1 MAVGAGTTCYD
12 AAMLLLRRPGM
23 ALGAAALLAALAAC
37 GDDTT
42 LPQAP
47 STGPFTTTP
56 VSITQQGNAA
66 ATVDTSTITFKL
78 DDSRSLVVHLTIRS
92 TAAST
97 IAVSI
102 RGSLYD
108 PKHAL
113 IDDVTGGQINV
124 EPGSSADVQLNGPTP
139 LGTIASATFE
149 LTAKP
154 TPT

>member
-1 MAVGAGTTCYD
+1 MR
-12 AAMLLLRRPGM
+12 LLRRLAP
-23 ALGAAALLAALAAC
+23 ACAAAVLITTLAAC
-37 GDDTT
+37 GDDTK

-47 STGPFTTTP
+47 STGPFQTSP

-66 ATVDTSTITFKL
+66 ATIDQSSVTFKL
-78 DDSRSLVVHLTIRS
+78 DDSRSLVAHLTVRS
-92 TAAST
+92 TATST

-108 PKHAL
+108 PHHAL
-113 IDDVTGGQINV
+113 VGDVTGGQINIRA
-124 EPGSSADVQLNGPTP
+124 GSAAAVQLNGPAP

>member
-1 MAVGAGTTCYD
+1 MR
-12 AAMLLLRRPGM
+12 LLRRLAPTC
-23 ALGAAALLAALAAC
+23 AAALLIAALAAC
-37 GDDTT
+37 GDDTK

-47 STGPFTTTP
+47 SVGPFSTNP
-56 VSITQQGNAA
+56 VTITQQGNVD
-66 ATVDTSTITFKL
+66 ATIDQSSVTFKL
-78 DDSRSLVVHLTIRS
+78 DDSRSLVAHLTLRS
-92 TAAST
+92 TATST

-108 PKHAL
+108 PHHAL
-113 IDDVTGGQINV
+113 IGDVSGGQINV
-124 EPGSSADVQLNGPTP
+124 QPGSTTAVQLNGPTP

>member
-1 MAVGAGTTCYD
+1 MR
-12 AAMLLLRRPGM
+12 LLRRIGP
-23 ALGAAALLAALAAC
+23 ACAAVFLIATLAGC
-37 GDDTT
+37 GDDTK

-47 STGPFTTTP
+47 SSSPFSTNP
-56 VSITQQGNAA
+56 VTITQQGNAN
-66 ATVDTSTITFKL
+66 ATIDTSSVTFKL
-78 DDSRSLVVHLTIRS
+78 DDSRSLVAHLSLRS
-92 TAAST
+92 TASST

-108 PKHAL
+108 PRHAL
-113 IDDVTGGQINV
+113 IGDVTGAQVNV
-124 EPGSSADVQLNGPTP
+124 QPGSTVAVQLNGPTP

>member
-1 MAVGAGTTCYD
+1 MR
-12 AAMLLLRRPGM
+12 LLRR
-23 ALGAAALLAALAAC
+23 LGPACACACLIVALAAC
-37 GDDTT
+37 GDDTK

-47 STGPFTTTP
+47 SSTPFATNP
-56 VSITQQGNAA
+56 VSITQLGNAA
-66 ATVDTSTITFKL
+66 ATIDTSSVTFKL
-78 DDSRSLVVHLTIRS
+78 DDARSLVAHLTLRS
-92 TAAST
+92 TATST

-108 PKHAL
+108 PHHAL
-113 IDDVTGGQINV
+113 VGDVTGAQINIA
-124 EPGSSADVQLNGPTP
+124 PGSTATVQLNGPTP